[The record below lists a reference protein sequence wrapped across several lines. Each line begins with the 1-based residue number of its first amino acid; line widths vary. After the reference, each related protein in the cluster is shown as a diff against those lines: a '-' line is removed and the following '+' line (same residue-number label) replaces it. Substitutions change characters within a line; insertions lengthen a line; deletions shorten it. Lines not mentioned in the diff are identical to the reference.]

1 MLDMARRHAPVATNV
16 RVVPV
21 INHFFGES
29 ITVTGLLTGED
40 TLSQLTPELLRDADA
55 VLISCNMLRHE
66 RDLFLDD
73 MPLEE
78 FEHRLPV
85 PVRIVEDGYDL
96 YEAIHGR

>member
-1 MLDMARRHAPVATNV
+1 MRRLTQAYAPPNTQV
-16 RVVPV
+16 RVVT
-21 INHFFGES
+21 ILNRFFGET
-29 ITVTGLLTGED
+29 ITVTGLLTGGD
-40 TLSQLTPELLRDADA
+40 TLDQLPPEALAGADA

-85 PVRIVEDGYDL
+85 PALRSGGCAV
-96 YEAIHGR
+96 A